1 MPERVREREA
11 IYRPEPFCVA
21 DPTAEEPR
29 VDVGLSD
36 ACTVPR
42 VLVSPSVMALPAL
55 SPGIP
60 SGTVPAVVLLGA
72 KFESPESAC
81 SEGPQPVAAH
91 ARNKDRYNLDMTV
104 SLEML
109 VTPNKLGW
117 QFRQ

>member
-1 MPERVREREA
+1 
-11 IYRPEPFCVA
+11 VA

-36 ACTVPR
+36 ACTAPR

-72 KFESPESAC
+72 KLESPESAC
-81 SEGPQPVAAH
+81 SEGPQAVAVH
-91 ARNKDRYNLDMTV
+91 ARSRDK
-104 SLEML
+104 
-109 VTPNKLGW
+109 
-117 QFRQ
+117 